1 MTARSLFGGKSESTA
16 VLSPDGLYRY
26 NLTRTWGNGPIATF
40 LMCNPSKADASVN
53 DPTIVRC
60 IGFAR
65 SWGCDGIDVGNA
77 YGLRSTDPKGL
88 WLATDPVGPDN
99 DDWLIKLAANATV
112 FGWPVVAAWG
122 ANVKPARVAQILAL
136 PGMGALQ
143 ALGVTKAG
151 APRHPL
157 YLRGDAKRVTWPVA
171 S

>member
-1 MTARSLFGGKSESTA
+1 MSATLFGTEPESTA
-16 VLSPDGLYRY
+16 VLSADGLYRY
-26 NLTRTWGNGPIATF
+26 NLTRTWGDGPVVTF

-60 IGFAR
+60 RGFAE
-65 SWGCDGIDVGNA
+65 SWGYDGIDVGNA

-88 WLATDPVGPDN
+88 WLAADPVGPEN

-143 ALGVTKAG
+143 CLGVTKSG

-157 YLRGDAKRVTWPVA
+157 YLRSDSTLHPWPAKP
-171 S
+171 